1 MHVTFW
7 GTRGSIPVPGP
18 RTLRYGGNTS
28 CIEVRSAAG
37 TLVVLDCGTGSFGL
51 GQALAA
57 EKRAGATPLHGHVLI
72 THTHWDHI
80 QGIPYFAPFFM
91 PGHEWDLY
99 APRGLIGSLR
109 ETLCGQMQSTYF
121 PVSLDQLGA
130 TIRYHELVEGEFNIA
145 DIHVRAQYL
154 NHTALT
160 LGYRLGADGAAIV
173 YACDHEP
180 YARQLAAGRGEIIGR
195 DRHHAD
201 FLADADLVIHDAQ
214 YTLEE
219 YPGRVGW
226 GHGTAEYAVHTAL
239 FAHAKRLALTHH
251 DPLRDDH
258 AIDRITD
265 EIRLKLAGLSITH
278 PLDVFAAAEG
288 QILELSGDAERRR
301 AGYDVVPPSAIA
313 RVGPALVGHSV
324 VLGLTDAAATAELAE
339 AIQADGVHVILACD
353 GRAALEAAH
362 LKQPSLV
369 MLERDLPDM
378 SGLEVCNVLRQS
390 ASLSTDVPVVIV
402 TPPGSSGDHTEDVGV
417 TDWLEQPFSTVYAW
431 ARIRAWLLRTTC
443 RWMRAPL
450 PPDEEQRLAALHEL
464 RLLDTAPEERFDA
477 LTRRAAALFDVPIA
491 LVTLVDR
498 DRQWIKSSC
507 GLRELRETSREAS
520 FCAHVIASRAPV
532 IVPDTL
538 IDDRFADNP
547 MVTGA
552 PRIRFYAGFPL
563 SLPNGSIAGSLCL
576 IDIRPRQLDA
586 AGTLR
591 LKTLGKR
598 VQQELCA
605 SRHI

>member
-18 RTLRYGGNTS
+18 STLRYGGNTS
-28 CIEVRSAAG
+28 CVEVRSAAG
-37 TLVVLDCGTGSFGL
+37 TLVMLDCGTGSFGL
-51 GQALAA
+51 GQALMA
-57 EKRAGATPLHGHVLI
+57 EARARGAPLHGHILI

-80 QGIPYFAPFFM
+80 QGIPFFAPFFM
-91 PGHEWDLY
+91 PGNDWDLY

-130 TIRYHELVEGEFNIA
+130 AIRYHELVEGEFNIA

-160 LGYRLGADGAAIV
+160 LGYRLEADGVAIV

-180 YARQLAAGRGEIIGR
+180 YARQLATGAGEIIGP
-195 DRHHAD
+195 DRHHAE

-214 YTLEE
+214 YTVDE

-226 GHGTAEYAVHTAL
+226 GHGTADYALHMAVSAR
-239 FAHAKRLALTHH
+239 ARRLALTHH

-258 AIDRITD
+258 ALDRITD
-265 EIRLKLAGLSITH
+265 QVRLQLAGLSAMH
-278 PLDVFAAAEG
+278 PLEVFAAAEG
-288 QILELSGDAERRR
+288 QVLELSGDAERRR
-301 AGYDVVPPSAIA
+301 ADQGELPPSAVA
-313 RVGPALVGHSV
+313 PVGPALVGHSV
-324 VLGLTDAAATAELAE
+324 VLGLTDAAAAELVE
-339 AIQADGVHVILACD
+339 AIRADGVQVTLVHD

-369 MLERDLPDM
+369 MLERDLPNM
-378 SGLEVCNVLRQS
+378 SGLEVCHALRQS
-390 ASLSTDVPVVIV
+390 TSLSTDAPVVIV
-402 TPPGSSGDHTEDVGV
+402 TPPGSSDSHRVGIGV
-417 TDWLEQPFSTVYAW
+417 TDWLEQPFSTVYAR

-464 RLLDTAPEERFDA
+464 RLLDTRPEERFDA

-552 PRIRFYAGFPL
+552 PRIRFYAGIPL
-563 SLPNGSIAGSLCL
+563 SLPNGGIAGSLCL
-576 IDIRPRQLDA
+576 IDSRPRHLDA
-586 AGTLR
+586 AGTRRLR
-591 LKTLGKR
+591 TLGER

-605 SRHI
+605 SRHA